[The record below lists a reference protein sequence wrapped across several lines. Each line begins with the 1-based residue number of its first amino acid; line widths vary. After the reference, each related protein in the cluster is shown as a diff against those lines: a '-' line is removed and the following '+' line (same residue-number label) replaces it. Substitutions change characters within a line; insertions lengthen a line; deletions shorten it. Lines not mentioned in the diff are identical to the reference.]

1 MSALDVSFLD
11 AFPSTIR
18 GVLVVAGLVAA
29 AALVWASFRIPLRWL
44 FAACLVLALLQG
56 YGPLGFNSVALLCAV
71 ALLPGV
77 VVRTW
82 SRSPGVW
89 AITLAA
95 LAVWQAVS
103 VLWSYSLG
111 SAAYGVFVSL
121 ALLTCFLLARHLLA
135 HDRPGFGRALLVASP
150 FVVLQAAMAIVFRF
164 VPAVERWYLGLPIAQ
179 YLTEPGV
186 DVIFSGGHQN
196 VLDPDKSGGFLLNGN
211 IASLLLVLCACV
223 YAVAALMRRGD
234 GMVDVSRRGGAAIL
248 WRRGGDAVD
257 VSRQGDGTVDMS
269 RRSGTVAL
277 SRRSELWSWSVAG
290 LSLVAALA
298 TGSKTPLVLGLAI
311 PFAVLIFVLAVR
323 RGRLAV
329 IVGVVGAVVVA
340 AGVALVSVV
349 KPDLLDEGART
360 LSERLTFWGLA
371 ADQVPEHWLLGMGFG
386 NWREFMVDRV
396 LGNPEMIGDPTLR
409 VVPPHNLFVQAW
421 VDAGLVS
428 LVLTAIL
435 AILPIVW
442 TVRSI
447 WRARHAPLRDRE
459 TLIPVLALA
468 GLLWILLHGITD
480 TTLFSGDNH
489 TIPWYAVLVAVA
501 ASATRLHPASGGD
514 PAHGG
519 RSAPHPPPSG
529 GSPPSV

>member
-121 ALLTCFLLARHLLA
+121 ALLTCFLLAQHLLA
-135 HDRPGFGRALLVASP
+135 QDRPGFGRALLVASP

-223 YAVAALMRRGD
+223 YAVAALMRHGD
-234 GMVDVSRRGGAAIL
+234 G
-248 WRRGGDAVD
+248 AVAL
-257 VSRQGDGTVDMS
+257 SRQGDGTVDMS
-269 RRSGTVAL
+269 RRGGGAVALSRQSGPVAL

-311 PFAVLIFVLAVR
+311 PFAVVVFVLAVR

-371 ADQVPEHWLLGMGFG
+371 ADQVTEHWFLGMGFG

-447 WRARHAPLRDRE
+447 WRSRHAPLRDRE

-468 GLLWILLHGITD
+468 GLLWILLHGMTD

-501 ASATRLHPASGGD
+501 ASATRLHPANGGD
-514 PAHGG
+514 PAEGG
-519 RSAPHPPPSG
+519 RSAPHPPPSV